1 MKRYIFIG
9 LAIIAIFGVGYFFA
23 YSTRFSENAELQK
36 QLSEIQGQ
44 KTSIDAEKDKLKE
57 QIKVKELEAE
67 MKEVEISDLQ
77 SKIAANGKNLANER
91 QKVQKAIESYQQE
104 LANIA
109 VPTDNYSRCLRLCE
123 SRASLGYPCSSQL
136 CDQYK

>member
-1 MKRYIFIG
+1 MKKYTLIA
-9 LAIIAIFGVGYFFA
+9 LAILVVFGLGYFFA
-23 YSTRFSENAELQK
+23 YSTKFSENVELKK
-36 QLSEIQGQ
+36 QLSEIQTQ

-57 QIKVKELEAE
+57 QIKVKEIEAE
-67 MKEVEISDLQ
+67 MKEVEISGLQ
-77 SKIAANGKNLANER
+77 SRITANGKNLANER

-123 SRASLGYPCSSQL
+123 SRASLGYSCSDKF
-136 CDQYK
+136 CEQYK